1 MDRGEFLS
9 ILRESLEGFIPMEEV
24 EKNIQFYRNYFEESE
39 QTDREVIEELGDPR
53 LIARTIIDAYKAS
66 KGPMADYYTEQAR
79 SEYSREHSGQYSDSM
94 NQREEE
100 YSGRHFSWLEKAI
113 GWIVVLFV
121 AIVFFVLAVAVVGV
135 FVGYVLPVILLI
147 VLIKILVDYFR
158 R

>member
-9 ILRESLEGFIPMEEV
+9 ILRESMEGLIPMDEV
-24 EKNIQFYRNYFEESE
+24 EKNIQFYRSYFDESG
-39 QTDREVIEELGDPR
+39 QADREVIEELGDPR

-79 SEYSREHSGQYSDSM
+79 SEYSREHSGQYGDFA
-94 NQREEE
+94 NQEGGGG
-100 YSGRHFSWLEKAI
+100 SGRRFAWLEKAI
-113 GWIVVLFV
+113 GWFVVLFV
-121 AIVFFVLAVAVVGV
+121 AIVFFVVAVAVVGV

-147 VLIKILVDYFR
+147 VLIKILTDYFR